1 MRKKHTLEFAFLLM
15 VIALSL
21 IGFSSLLVGDN
32 TGLSPYHYL
41 HISTSVA
48 WLLLLL
54 SQLVVIRQR
63 RFERHRTIGM
73 SIFVAGPV
81 LVASL
86 TLLSVHSAAK
96 AAAAGQGDDLL
107 VQNVGTTVEIAVLVF
122 LAFLLRRNRMVHA
135 SFLMSTALLFM
146 GIALFFTFISYVPRF
161 KIEGPETFTR
171 FAEAG
176 QTMSIIIFVIGLMFF
191 LKSWRT
197 GWPWIIAGSFLT
209 LNGFLQVYLDDT
221 GHTKPLTQLVASIG
235 RAPAF
240 GLSLLILGALLWMA
254 WRVDPGNR
262 TKHVVVNEAARA

>member
-21 IGFSSLLVGDN
+21 IGFSSLLVGEN
-32 TGLSPYHYL
+32 TGLSSYHYL

-48 WLLLLL
+48 WLLLLV

-107 VQNVGTTVEIAVLVF
+107 VQNVGTTVEIAVLVWP
-122 LAFLLRRNRMVHA
+122 ASANRVNV
-135 SFLMSTALLFM
+135 S
-146 GIALFFTFISYVPRF
+146 
-161 KIEGPETFTR
+161 GP
-171 FAEAG
+171 
-176 QTMSIIIFVIGLMFF
+176 SI
-191 LKSWRT
+191 
-197 GWPWIIAGSFLT
+197 
-209 LNGFLQVYLDDT
+209 LN
-221 GHTKPLTQLVASIG
+221 
-235 RAPAF
+235 
-240 GLSLLILGALLWMA
+240 LG
-254 WRVDPGNR
+254 
-262 TKHVVVNEAARA
+262 T